1 MFMRLT
7 LGSRR
12 LNVSFYPFGKSFC
25 TPGDLSSAS
34 PIEPRSFFF
43 SDADA
48 VVDNFA
54 DCPLRAAMCCFTADR
69 QANDNNGNC
78 AKPYDTNC
86 INSDPADNT
95 E

>member
-1 MFMRLT
+1 MKQCNSLT
-7 LGSRR
+7 RIAYMPTQL
-12 LNVSFYPFGKSFC
+12 Y
-25 TPGDLSSAS
+25 TD
-34 PIEPRSFFF
+34 I

-54 DCPLRAAMCCFTADR
+54 NCPLRAAMCCFVSDR

-78 AKPYDTNC
+78 AEPYDDNC
-86 INSDPADNT
+86 VNADPADNT

>member
-1 MFMRLT
+1 M
-7 LGSRR
+7 
-12 LNVSFYPFGKSFC
+12 NVSVALYLLYVCSAYACCVTTHTYRIFQC
-25 TPGDLSSAS
+25 T
-34 PIEPRSFFF
+34 I

-54 DCPLRAAMCCFTADR
+54 SCPLRAAMCCIVSDR

-78 AKPYDTNC
+78 AEPYDDNC
-86 INSDPADNT
+86 VNADPADNT